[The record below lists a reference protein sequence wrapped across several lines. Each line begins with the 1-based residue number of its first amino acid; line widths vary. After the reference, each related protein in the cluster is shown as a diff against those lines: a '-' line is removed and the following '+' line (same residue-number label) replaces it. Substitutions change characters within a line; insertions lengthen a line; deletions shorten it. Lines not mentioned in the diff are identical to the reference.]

1 MAKQAMSP
9 GEKLEMNAL
18 KSLAEGNQDDLLR
31 EFGFD
36 SKKVTFAAER
46 FLGKQIQKN
55 PKDDS

>member
-1 MAKQAMSP
+1 MSP